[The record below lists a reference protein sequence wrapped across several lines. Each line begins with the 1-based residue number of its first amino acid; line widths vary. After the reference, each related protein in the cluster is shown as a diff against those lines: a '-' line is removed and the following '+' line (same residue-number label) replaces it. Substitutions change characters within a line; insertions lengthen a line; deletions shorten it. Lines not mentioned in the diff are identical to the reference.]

1 MDKKLRE
8 TTYLC
13 VKIMNSKRQMYCKGE
28 TWSPGTNFVTWCLT
42 SLIDLLSLYVL
53 FSQYR
58 SCDNT
63 LENCFFQIS
72 SCSRA
77 YVCRHKNTKCQVPLG
92 PLLGKQTIQAKEVYT
107 SQSSATRKPGGVT
120 QQMFIRG
127 RSTPRSNLLPFIY
140 HFSRKRYPFLWG
152 LWRDMKLSRVN
163 ANLLCVGNIAFGCFS
178 STSKAVF
185 YIKHNIRNV
194 QDDKER
200 LETKRNCIKRSEFTF
215 ENQLFPVVLPTSSF
229 WWELVVVQLDRTTWK
244 RGDAQNGCAVR
255 KIADLVLELVLVVD
269 ANIL

>member
-58 SCDNT
+58 LCDNT

-107 SQSSATRKPGGVT
+107 SQSSATRKPGG
-120 QQMFIRG
+120 G
-127 RSTPRSNLLPFIY
+127 GYSTNVYSRTLHPEVQPLTLYIPFFMKKVPLPVRPVERHETFPGKCKFTLCRKYRVRLL
-140 HFSRKRYPFLWG
+140 FL
-152 LWRDMKLSRVN
+152 DFK
-163 ANLLCVGNIAFGCFS
+163 S
-178 STSKAVF
+178 S
-185 YIKHNIRNV
+185 
-194 QDDKER
+194 
-200 LETKRNCIKRSEFTF
+200 
-215 ENQLFPVVLPTSSF
+215 
-229 WWELVVVQLDRTTWK
+229 
-244 RGDAQNGCAVR
+244 
-255 KIADLVLELVLVVD
+255 
-269 ANIL
+269 ILHKT

>member
-107 SQSSATRKPGGVT
+107 SQSSATRKPGGGRLLNKCL
-120 QQMFIRG
+120 FEDAPPRG
-127 RSTPRSNLLPFIY
+127 
-140 HFSRKRYPFLWG
+140 
-152 LWRDMKLSRVN
+152 
-163 ANLLCVGNIAFGCFS
+163 
-178 STSKAVF
+178 
-185 YIKHNIRNV
+185 
-194 QDDKER
+194 
-200 LETKRNCIKRSEFTF
+200 
-215 ENQLFPVVLPTSSF
+215 PTSYPLYTIFHEKGTPSC
-229 WWELVVVQLDRTTWK
+229 EACGETWNFP
-244 RGDAQNGCAVR
+244 G
-255 KIADLVLELVLVVD
+255 
-269 ANIL
+269 

>member
-58 SCDNT
+58 SGDNT

-77 YVCRHKNTKCQVPLG
+77 YVCWHKNTKCQVPLG
-92 PLLGKQTIQAKEVYT
+92 PLFGKQTMKPYKLKRSIPPNPVQQEN
-107 SQSSATRKPGGVT
+107 PGG
-120 QQMFIRG
+120 G
-127 RSTPRSNLLPFIY
+127 GYSTNVYSRTLHPEVQPLTLYIPFFTKKVPLPVRPVERHETFPGKCKFTLCRKYRVRLL
-140 HFSRKRYPFLWG
+140 FL
-152 LWRDMKLSRVN
+152 DFK
-163 ANLLCVGNIAFGCFS
+163 S
-178 STSKAVF
+178 S
-185 YIKHNIRNV
+185 
-194 QDDKER
+194 
-200 LETKRNCIKRSEFTF
+200 
-215 ENQLFPVVLPTSSF
+215 
-229 WWELVVVQLDRTTWK
+229 
-244 RGDAQNGCAVR
+244 
-255 KIADLVLELVLVVD
+255 
-269 ANIL
+269 ILHKT

>member
-1 MDKKLRE
+1 MYVGTKIQSVKFPWDLYWENKPYKL
-8 TTYLC
+8 
-13 VKIMNSKRQMYCKGE
+13 KRSIPRNPVQQE
-28 TWSPGTNFVTWCLT
+28 NPG
-42 SLIDLLSLYVL
+42 
-53 FSQYR
+53 
-58 SCDNT
+58 
-63 LENCFFQIS
+63 
-72 SCSRA
+72 A
-77 YVCRHKNTKCQVPLG
+77 
-92 PLLGKQTIQAKEVYT
+92 
-107 SQSSATRKPGGVT
+107 GVT

-140 HFSRKRYPFLWG
+140 HFSWKRYPFLWG

-200 LETKRNCIKRSEFTF
+200 LETKRNCIKPSEFTF

-229 WWELVVVQLDRTTWK
+229 WWELAVVQLDRTTWK
-244 RGDAQNGCAVR
+244 RGDVQNGCAVR

>member
-53 FSQYR
+53 FSQYML
-58 SCDNT
+58 CDNT

-107 SQSSATRKPGGVT
+107 SQSSATRKPGGGGLLNKCL
-120 QQMFIRG
+120 FEDAPPRG
-127 RSTPRSNLLPFIY
+127 
-140 HFSRKRYPFLWG
+140 
-152 LWRDMKLSRVN
+152 
-163 ANLLCVGNIAFGCFS
+163 
-178 STSKAVF
+178 
-185 YIKHNIRNV
+185 
-194 QDDKER
+194 
-200 LETKRNCIKRSEFTF
+200 
-215 ENQLFPVVLPTSSF
+215 PTSYPLYTIFHEKGTPSC
-229 WWELVVVQLDRTTWK
+229 EACGETWNFP
-244 RGDAQNGCAVR
+244 G
-255 KIADLVLELVLVVD
+255 
-269 ANIL
+269 

>member
-77 YVCRHKNTKCQVPLG
+77 YVCWHKNTKCQVPLG
-92 PLLGKQTIQAKEVYT
+92 PLLGKQTM
-107 SQSSATRKPGGVT
+107 KP
-120 QQMFIRG
+120 
-127 RSTPRSNLLPFIY
+127 Y
-140 HFSRKRYPFLWG
+140 
-152 LWRDMKLSRVN
+152 KL
-163 ANLLCVGNIAFGCFS
+163 
-178 STSKAVF
+178 
-185 YIKHNIRNV
+185 
-194 QDDKER
+194 
-200 LETKRNCIKRSEFTF
+200 KRSIPRNPVQQENPLHPEVQPLTLYIPFFTKKVPLPVRPVERHETF
-215 ENQLFPVVLPTSSF
+215 PGKCKFTLCRKYRVRLLFLDFKSS
-229 WWELVVVQLDRTTWK
+229 
-244 RGDAQNGCAVR
+244 
-255 KIADLVLELVLVVD
+255 
-269 ANIL
+269 ILHKT